1 MKVFKV
7 EGRACAE
14 IKKGE
19 HDMFEEMKAHN
30 TTGDSVWG

>member
-7 EGRACAE
+7 EERACA
-14 IKKGE
+14 IRKGE